1 MTCRAA
7 VNLTQDWALVC
18 ENEIIFV
25 LEGPSLFSMLST
37 LMLDEFEQFSVV
49 LVLFLVG
56 VEGWQAEMLLEAR
69 ALFAQHNAP
78 MS

>member
-1 MTCRAA
+1 M
-7 VNLTQDWALVC
+7 
-18 ENEIIFV
+18 